1 MHLPY
6 NYLYMWGCTSVDIVF
21 FFFLVGMNSSRF
33 RIRGIERQHLLF
45 RIAFSF
51 QRFWLINFLLAH
63 VTSSE
68 SEIRGIEMLFFSVC
82 TASSI
87 ACGLCSCM
95 HHPVFYCSSPCQ
107 IQRQSSLQTLPVMP
121 EKKCDCHTGKLRP
134 RTVDLQVRC
143 RFYRSPWTSDHWQ
156 TRRTER
162 DGKGVE

>member
-6 NYLYMWGCTSVDIVF
+6 NYLYMWGCTSVDII
-21 FFFLVGMNSSRF
+21 FFLF
-33 RIRGIERQHLLF
+33 RWDELVQIPNPRNRKAAFTF

-68 SEIRGIEMLFFSVC
+68 SEIRGFEMLFFSVY

-95 HHPVFYCSSPCQ
+95 HHPVFYCGSPCQ
-107 IQRQSSLQTLPVMP
+107 IQRQSSLQALHVMP

-156 TRRTER
+156 TRHIER